1 MQVLYSPDIPELS
14 PTQCELL
21 EQLAGDITAVHPVVG
36 GQVQLIFTDDA
47 HMRHLN
53 ASFGGVDRTTDVLSF
68 YLGPSACPD
77 LPGVDTVAGEIYIS
91 LERARLQASEQ
102 QVSTSQEVARL
113 FVHGL
118 LHLAGFDHDTPDK
131 LAVMERETDR
141 FLQAA
146 DLFAASQIMDCP
158 GGQC

>member
-14 PTQCELL
+14 PAQSEVL
-21 EQLAGDITAVHPVVG
+21 EQLAGDITAVHPLD
-36 GQVQLIFTDDA
+36 GQLQLIFTDDA

-68 YLGPSACPD
+68 NLGPNACPD
-77 LPGVDTVAGEIYIS
+77 LPGVDTVLGEIYIS
-91 LERARLQASEQ
+91 LERARLQAAEQ
-102 QVSTSQEVARL
+102 QVSNFEEVARL

-118 LHLAGFDHDTPDK
+118 LHLAGWDHDTPDK
-131 LAVMERETDR
+131 LDAMERETER

-146 DLFAASQIMDCP
+146 DPSAASPTMDCP